1 MSDHPRLPGLDPRPA
16 GGLHL
21 LRLRQAVEPGDRRPR
36 RGFGAGRRHD
46 DLARHSRT
54 LQGEVD
60 ALRVRHQA
68 RSKVLGV
75 DPKLVFIVELIA
87 PVNEDEFR
95 KSGLLVLDSSDR
107 SLVVAFA
114 DDPQLAGF
122 MDRLAACASGVPPKR
137 KTEPYAAFVDA
148 IDKVRPVGPAD
159 RISPGLADAV
169 ARSAPDDTLR
179 LDAELWHPDNRDV
192 ARNWVAELREAVEQA
207 GGRIADVYVNDAA
220 GIILTRIYAPA
231 SQINTL
237 AELDTIA
244 VLDVLPTPAL
254 TLPQFWATD
263 PGELPDMA
271 SPRADAPVVGLVDSG
286 VASAHPLVGPAVA
299 AAEALSAAITD
310 GEDRCGHGTMVA
322 SLILHGPLDQV
333 VANGIVTRPL
343 CRIVSVA
350 VLDSDQRF
358 PDADLWEHDLV
369 EAIEWCAS
377 QGASIINLSLGDDGR
392 PLRFPRQHP
401 AAALVDELARRLDL
415 VIVVAAGNS
424 YPQDYLSVIG
434 EESFT
439 RYPVELL
446 ADARTGI
453 IDPGT
458 AALALTVGGITTSAA
473 ATGYSGQET
482 VLRRPLGEP
491 GWPSPIT
498 RRGPGIGGAV
508 KPEVVERS
516 GTIGIE
522 SGRLVDN
529 DPELG
534 VISAKLGSGRI
545 LGYMAGT
552 SAAAPLVTR
561 IAAAVKARHPDFS
574 ANLIRALV
582 LLSAQPSDFAAQLD
596 GETASA
602 RAAAARNLGGFGQPE
617 IARAIE
623 STTHRA
629 VLVAESS
636 VPVNGVHIYELPI
649 PGSFMTSGGVRGI
662 DVALAYNPRT
672 RQSRLDYLSNRIDFT
687 LFRGMSLDK
696 VIEVVAKIEGD
707 EDVDLESGA
716 EDPGEGVAAVQTNEA
731 GASTDNKEQARP
743 PTLSQLGSN
752 VVKLEPSRPVRSA
765 GANQLGRV
773 EFRTP
778 FDADLYV
785 PMFVVVRDVNQWEDN
800 TASQPYALAVAMWR
814 SAEHAELYAELEAQ
828 LEAIIELPVEV
839 ELEF

>member
-1 MSDHPRLPGLDPRPA
+1 M
-16 GGLHL
+16 HL

-36 RGFGAGRRHD
+36 RGFGGERRHD

-68 RSKVLGV
+68 RPKVLGV
-75 DPKLVFIVELIA
+75 DPKLVVIVELGA
-87 PVNEDEFR
+87 AVDEDDFR
-95 KSGLLVLDSSDR
+95 KSGLLVLDSSD
-107 SLVVAFA
+107 SGLVVAFA

-122 MDRLAACASGVPPKR
+122 MDRLAACARGVPSNR
-137 KTEPYAAFVDA
+137 TTEPYAAFVDA

-169 ARSAPDDTLR
+169 VRSAPGDILR
-179 LDAELWHPDNRDV
+179 LDAELWHPDNRKV
-192 ARNWVAELREAVEQA
+192 ARDWVAELREAVKQA
-207 GGRIADVYVNDAA
+207 GGRIADDHVNDLA
-220 GIILTRIYAPA
+220 GIILARIYAPA

-254 TLPQFWATD
+254 TLPQFWATG
-263 PGELPDMA
+263 PGDLPDMA

-322 SLILHGPLDQV
+322 GLILHGPLDQV
-333 VANGIVTRPL
+333 VANGIVARPL

-350 VLDSDQRF
+350 VLDSDNRF
-358 PDADLWEHDLV
+358 PDADLWERDLV

-392 PLRFPRQHP
+392 PLRSPRQHP

-415 VIVVAAGNS
+415 VVVAAVGNS
-424 YPQDYLSVIG
+424 HPQDYLSVVG

-473 ATGYSGQET
+473 AAGYNARET

-516 GTIGIE
+516 GTLGIE
-522 SGRLVDN
+522 SDRLVDN

-534 VISAKLGSGRI
+534 VIGARLGSGRL
-545 LGYMAGT
+545 LGYMTGT

-561 IAAAVKARHPDFS
+561 IAAAVKARHPGFS

-582 LLSAQPSDFAAQLD
+582 LLSARSSDFASLFEGAK
-596 GETASA
+596 GSA

-649 PGSFMTSGGVRGI
+649 PGSFMASGGVRGI

-672 RQSRLDYLSNRIDFT
+672 RQSRLDYLSNRIDFA
-687 LFRGMSLDK
+687 LIRGMSLDK

-716 EDPGEGVAAVQTNEA
+716 EEEPGEGAAAVPTDEA
-731 GASTDNKEQARP
+731 GASTDKKERARP
-743 PTLSQLGSN
+743 PTLSQLGSK
-752 VVKLEPSRPVRSA
+752 VVKLEPSSRVRSA
-765 GANQLGRV
+765 GANQLGRA
-773 EFRTP
+773 EFRARL
-778 FDADLYV
+778 DAVLHV
-785 PMFVVVRDVNQWEDN
+785 PMFVVVRDVNRWEDD

-814 SAEHAELYAELEAQ
+814 SAEHAELYAELEEQ
-828 LEAIIELPVEV
+828 LEVIIELPVEV

>member
-1 MSDHPRLPGLDPRPA
+1 MVIEVGT
-16 GGLHL
+16 
-21 LRLRQAVEPGDRRPR
+21 AVD
-36 RGFGAGRRHD
+36 
-46 DLARHSRT
+46 
-54 LQGEVD
+54 
-60 ALRVRHQA
+60 
-68 RSKVLGV
+68 
-75 DPKLVFIVELIA
+75 
-87 PVNEDEFR
+87 EDEFR
-95 KSGLLVLDSSDR
+95 KSGLLVLDNSNR
-107 SLVVAFA
+107 QLVVAFA

-122 MDRLAACASGVPPKR
+122 MDRLVACASGVPSDR

-148 IDKVRPVGPAD
+148 IDNVRPLEPAD
-159 RISPGLADAV
+159 RISPGLAVAM
-169 ARSAPDDTLR
+169 ARSAPDDMLR
-179 LDAELWHPDNRDV
+179 LDANLWHPDNRDL
-192 ARNWVAELREAVEQA
+192 ARDWVAELREAVEQA
-207 GGRIADVYVNDAA
+207 GGRIADVHVNDVA
-220 GIILTRIYAPA
+220 GIILARIYAPA

-254 TLPQFWATD
+254 TLPQFWTTD
-263 PGELPDMA
+263 PGELPDMG
-271 SPRADAPVVGLVDSG
+271 SPRADAPVVGLIDSG

-299 AAEALSAAITD
+299 AAEALSTAITD

-322 SLILHGPLDQV
+322 GLILHGPLDQGL
-333 VANGIVTRPL
+333 ANGIVARPL

-350 VLDSDQRF
+350 VLDSDNRF
-358 PDADLWEHDLV
+358 PDADLWERDLV
-369 EAIEWCAS
+369 EAIGWCAG
-377 QGASIINLSLGDDGR
+377 QGASIINLSLGDYGR
-392 PLRFPRQHP
+392 PLRSPRQHP
-401 AAALVDELARRLDL
+401 GAALVDELARRLDL

-424 YPQDYLSVIG
+424 CPQDYLSVVG

-473 ATGYSGQET
+473 ATGYSAKEI

-516 GTIGIE
+516 GTLGIE

-534 VISAKLGSGRI
+534 VISARLGPGRL
-545 LGYMAGT
+545 LGHMTGT
-552 SAAAPLVTR
+552 SLAAPLVTR

-602 RAAAARNLGGFGQPE
+602 RAEATRNLCGFGKPG

-636 VPVNGVHIYELPI
+636 ISVNGVHIYELPI
-649 PGSFMTSGGVRGI
+649 PNSFMTSGGVRGI

-672 RQSRLDYLSNRIDFT
+672 RQSRLDYLSNRIEFA
-687 LFRGMSLDK
+687 LIRGMSLDE

-707 EDVDLESGA
+707 EDADLESGA
-716 EDPGEGVAAVQTNEA
+716 EEEPGEGAAAVPTDEA
-731 GASTDNKEQARP
+731 GASTDKKERARP
-743 PTLSQLGSN
+743 PTLSQLGSK
-752 VVKLEPSRPVRSA
+752 VVKLVPSSRVRSA

-773 EFRTP
+773 EFRTRL
-778 FDADLYV
+778 DADLHV
-785 PMFVVVRDVNQWEDN
+785 PTFVVVRDVNRWEDD
-800 TASQPYALAVAMWR
+800 TASQPYALAVAIWR
-814 SAEHAELYAELEAQ
+814 SVEHAEIYAELEAQ
-828 LEAIIELPVEV
+828 LEVIVELPVEI
-839 ELEF
+839 ELES